1 MIKTYELINDIN
13 LTTTIRH
20 ADGLRIISFTG
31 GSRNSGEGIRHG
43 RFTTANEA
51 IQKALEADSG
61 YGHTF
66 RCVTPEPT
74 GTDADPEG
82 KNTTTEPEEPTAP
95 AASESVT
102 NAAPTGTAPAEEVP
116 GITNKQGAIEWLAA
130 NRGIDG
136 LKPTCKAEA
145 VRNAAA
151 IHGVSFPD
159 WK

>member
-20 ADGLRIISFTG
+20 ADGLRVVSFVG

-43 RFTTANEA
+43 RFTTADETL
-51 IQKALEADSG
+51 QQALEADSG
-61 YGHTF
+61 YGRVF
-66 RCVTPEPT
+66 RCITPVGAAEN
-74 GTDADPEG
+74 EI
-82 KNTTTEPEEPTAP
+82 P
-95 AASESVT
+95 AEAAVAESAT
-102 NAAPTGTAPAEEVP
+102 NAAPTGTTPAEEVP
-116 GITNKQGAIEWLAA
+116 GITNKQAAIEWLAA

>member
-20 ADGLRIISFTG
+20 ADGLRVVSFAG

-43 RFTTANEA
+43 RFTTADEA
-51 IQKALEADSG
+51 IQQALEADSG
-61 YGHTF
+61 YGRVF
-66 RCVTPEPT
+66 RCLTPAPPI
-74 GTDADPEG
+74 APEG
-82 KNTTTEPEEPTAP
+82 PEKENIEKESQNAEKSTEPPVEPIA
-95 AASESVT
+95 
-102 NAAPTGTAPAEEVP
+102 VP

-130 NRGIDG
+130 NRGIDS

>member
-20 ADGLRIISFTG
+20 ADGLQVVSFGG

-43 RFTTANEA
+43 RFTTSDATL
-51 IQKALEADSG
+51 QQALETDSG
-61 YGHTF
+61 YGRVF
-66 RCVTPEPT
+66 RCLTPEPPAPPVDEAREKE
-74 GTDADPEG
+74 GPE
-82 KNTTTEPEEPTAP
+82 KETQ
-95 AASESVT
+95 
-102 NAAPTGTAPAEEVP
+102 NAANSAAPPAEPISVP

-151 IHGVSFPD
+151 IHGVRFPD

>member
-13 LTTTIRH
+13 LTTTIRQ
-20 ADGLRIISFTG
+20 ADGLRVVSFAG
-31 GSRNSGEGIRHG
+31 GARNSGEEMRHG
-43 RFTTANEA
+43 RFTTADEA
-51 IQKALEADSG
+51 MQRALEADSG
-61 YGHTF
+61 FGRVF
-66 RCVTPEPT
+66 RCITPEPSV
-74 GTDADPEG
+74 
-82 KNTTTEPEEPTAP
+82 AP
-95 AASESVT
+95 VGAEVDEM
-102 NAAPTGTAPAEEVP
+102 PAETREEEVLNVENSTETPDGLVAVP

-136 LKPTCKAEA
+136 LKPTCRAEA